1 VACQRD
7 EPDIADTGIRA
18 ECGLCRC
25 EESAMKSP
33 IAMTWAFAL
42 SLALA
47 GCATTPLVGSGPGQL
62 TDEGTVQV
70 AWRDPAGF
78 REITYGQDRIETLRG
93 VWVRQ
98 LAQYLR
104 SQAERRLPPGERL
117 QVTFIDIDRAGE
129 YEPWLGPRYDD
140 VRIMRD
146 IYPPR
151 IRLEFRRLDA
161 GAQLLAGGERH
172 LVGSDYL
179 SRSTMTRSDD
189 PLRYEKQLLDDW
201 LRREFKTP

>member
-1 VACQRD
+1 
-7 EPDIADTGIRA
+7 
-18 ECGLCRC
+18 
-25 EESAMKSP
+25 MKSP
-33 IAMTWAFAL
+33 IAMTWVFAL
-42 SLALA
+42 SLVLA

-62 TDEGTVQV
+62 SEAGAVQV
-70 AWRDPAGF
+70 AWQDPAGF
-78 REITYGQDRIETLRG
+78 RESTRGQDQIDRLRG
-93 VWVRQ
+93 IWVRQ

-104 SQAERRLPPGERL
+104 SEAERRLPAGERL

-129 YEPWLGPRYDD
+129 YEPWLGPQYSD

-161 GAQLLAGGERH
+161 TGQTVAEGERQ

-179 SRSTMTRSDD
+179 SRSSMTRDDD
-189 PLRYEKQLLDDW
+189 PVRYEKQLLDDW
-201 LRREFKTP
+201 LRREFKAP

>member
-1 VACQRD
+1 
-7 EPDIADTGIRA
+7 
-18 ECGLCRC
+18 
-25 EESAMKSP
+25 MKSL
-33 IAMTWAFAL
+33 IATGWVFAL

-47 GCATTPLVGSGPGQL
+47 GCATSPVISSGPGHL
-62 TDEGTVQV
+62 ADEGTVQV

-78 REITYGQDRIETLRG
+78 RETTYGQDRIDTLQG

-104 SQAERRLPPGERL
+104 SQAERQLPAGERL

-140 VRIMRD
+140 VRMMRD

-151 IRLEFRRLDA
+151 IRLEFRRLA
-161 GAQLLAGGERH
+161 ANGQLLAEGERQ
-172 LVGSDYL
+172 LVGNDYL
-179 SRSTMTRSDD
+179 SRSILTRSDD

-201 LRREFKTP
+201 LHQELKTP

>member
-1 VACQRD
+1 
-7 EPDIADTGIRA
+7 
-18 ECGLCRC
+18 
-25 EESAMKSP
+25 MKSP
-33 IAMTWAFAL
+33 LAMTWAFAL
-42 SLALA
+42 SLVLA
-47 GCATTPLVGSGPGQL
+47 GCATAPLLASGPGQL
-62 TDEGTVQV
+62 PEEGPVQV
-70 AWRDPAGF
+70 AWQDPAGF
-78 REITYGQDRIETLRG
+78 REISRGQDHIDRLHG

-104 SQAERRLPPGERL
+104 SEAERRLPVGERL

-129 YEPWLGPRYDD
+129 YEPWLGPRYSD

-161 GAQLLAGGERH
+161 KGQVLAEGERQ

-179 SRSTMTRSDD
+179 SRSRMTRDDD
-189 PLRYEKQLLDDW
+189 PLRYEKQLLEDW
-201 LRREFKTP
+201 LRREFKPS

>member
-1 VACQRD
+1 
-7 EPDIADTGIRA
+7 
-18 ECGLCRC
+18 
-25 EESAMKSP
+25 MKSP

-42 SLALA
+42 SLVFA
-47 GCATTPLVGSGPGQL
+47 GCATTPRVGSGPGQL
-62 TDEGTVQV
+62 AEEGAVQV

-78 REITYGQDRIETLRG
+78 REITHGQDRIDTLGG

-104 SQAERRLPPGERL
+104 DGAGRRLPPGERL

-140 VRIMRD
+140 VRVMRD

-161 GAQLLAGGERH
+161 SGQVLAEGERQ

-179 SRSTMTRSDD
+179 SRSVLTRSDD

-201 LRREFKTP
+201 LRRELKTP